1 MNTKTNVK
9 RNNLFGLGLV
19 QVGALL
25 LAGLS
30 TSAQAGPTIP
40 FSNEGF
46 VTFNY
51 AVQAWGQY
59 RGYTAPTDS
68 GSTTQFFL
76 RRDRLTFDGQANDY
90 VGFYA
95 QLEAGNDGKDGNVD
109 RSTYFRDSYITLD
122 YSDPIRFIVGR
133 FKNTFS
139 RENLEGC
146 LRPPDAGSRRVACLH
161 TVGCHT

>member
-1 MNTKTNVK
+1 MNTKTNVRK
-9 RNNLFGLGLV
+9 NNLVGLGLV

-40 FSNEGF
+40 FNSEGY

-51 AVQAWGQY
+51 AIQAWGQN
-59 RGYTAPTDS
+59 RGYTSATDS
-68 GSTTQFFL
+68 GSTSEFFL
-76 RRDRLTFDGQANDY
+76 RRDRLTFVGQANDY

-95 QLEAGNDGKDGNVD
+95 QLEAGNDGKGGNND
-109 RSTYFRDSYITLD
+109 RPTYFRDSYVTID
-122 YSDPIRFIVGR
+122 YTDSVRFIVGR

-146 LRPPDAGSRRVACLH
+146 LDPLTLDRAE
-161 TVGCHT
+161 